1 MLKIMKN
8 YERLWNEY
16 LEEHLYA
23 TTEGL
28 KYRGYDEV
36 SKDHIA
42 VGLCLWNFSRKH
54 IDDRTDR
61 RTFLTP
67 FASGNHSV
75 ATMAVAMVECLPDKV
90 WRKLLWKE
98 NIDFSSRE
106 AFLRRLS
113 NQQFEALVEAYRSL
127 NEAAPK
133 IPRVMK
139 NLWMK
144 IKLLFVNESDVA
156 EQLLSEPYEDYKR
169 SQSKGA
175 WAFNLL
181 GLDFG
186 FSLYPNGENDDRKI
200 TNQKWTRFLSIKNH
214 INDFIV
220 NMEFGKYWFFYRT
233 ARSNY
238 VIRPNK
244 KIDLRTHI
252 CPGFWM
258 TLILH
263 LLFWVVSPALAI
275 IFNVHTITD
284 WDLWRIPFNV
294 LALVTPLW
302 LVAATIKWIFLNVL
316 VNMIGFV
323 FEFYEDLSEE
333 TKERIN
339 FFGRIIK
346 YIIIGIFVLVVVSVV
361 IALIVLLIKKFYA
374 LGVLAS
380 PVIGATLYILSILDL
395 LYFVVILGIAF
406 KEENFHW
413 YSDIPKFVRWI
424 TLFIPVALA
433 LRLFDVFL
441 LSYFVQACVWVWGV
455 LTYEPL
461 LTLTIASM
469 LISFGVAT
477 MLVIVSQKNERVFA
491 HLSKVINMVSVA
503 GLLVPVVLIAVYTNS
518 ASVTDFF
525 YAFLYEI
532 PAFIPLFF
540 IIGLVIISFLLIE
553 SMIINQ
559 ETIDYRERAKLLVTE
574 YDFLEKRDWKVLL
587 STKDLL
593 LDQKMDEIFVF
604 SYRWFEDYDI
614 RRKFTLLVLGMKNMP
629 KLEQFG
635 LILKK
640 LPNDKDRFT
649 FMEFVLQGN
658 KTKEA
663 LHLLE
668 KSKVIRTQRQKHID
682 AWKKTWGII
691 LEFFIGLFV
700 YILDGIVWFFRQI
713 GRFFLTLKDVW
724 ELFNKRC
731 PYVSRSKYLD

>member
-54 IDDRTDR
+54 IDDSTDR

-113 NQQFEALVEAYRSL
+113 NQQFEALGEAYRSL
-127 NEAAPK
+127 NEADPK

-186 FSLYPNGENDDRKI
+186 FSLYPNGENDDTKI

-258 TLILH
+258 TLLLH
-263 LLFWVVSPALAI
+263 LLFWVVSPAMAI
-275 IFNVHTITD
+275 ILNIDAITN
-284 WDLWRIPFNV
+284 WELWRIPFNL

-302 LVAATIKWIFLNVL
+302 VVLAVLKWFFLFLFGLFGSLTVSDAWKSKSKKVGKVL
-316 VNMIGFV
+316 VGILVFFWAIGMGFAFFKLIHKLYV
-323 FEFYEDLSEE
+323 FAE
-333 TKERIN
+333 I
-339 FFGRIIK
+339 
-346 YIIIGIFVLVVVSVV
+346 
-361 IALIVLLIKKFYA
+361 
-374 LGVLAS
+374 AS
-380 PVIGATLYILSILDL
+380 PVIGTTLYILSVLDIF
-395 LYFVVILGIAF
+395 YFIGVLIKAI
-406 KEENFHW
+406 KEEDFYW
-413 YSDIPKFVRWI
+413 YSDIPKFWRWI

-441 LSYFVQACVWVWGV
+441 LTYFVQACVWVWGV

-540 IIGLVIISFLLIE
+540 IVGLSIISFLLIE

-559 ETIDYRERAKLLVTE
+559 ETIEYRERAKLLVTE

-604 SYRWFEDYDI
+604 SYRWFEEYEI

-668 KSKVIRTQRQKHID
+668 KSKVIRTQRQKNID
-682 AWKKTWGII
+682 AWKRKLEII

-731 PYVSRSKYLD
+731 PYVSRSIYLD